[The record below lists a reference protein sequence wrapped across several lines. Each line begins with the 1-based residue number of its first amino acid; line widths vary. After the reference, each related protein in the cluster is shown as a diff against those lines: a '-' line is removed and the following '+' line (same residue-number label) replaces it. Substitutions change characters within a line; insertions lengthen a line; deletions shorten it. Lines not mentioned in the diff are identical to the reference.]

1 MIHWSYYIM
10 IHLPFTTQTHC
21 RHKNCQWNAFGLGP
35 PMVTRNGHCALVA
48 PLALNATPALHK
60 CCKCSPSPYKCSE
73 CWHVSSIAMLQ
84 ARMTT
89 TTAVPRRGS
98 TETRR
103 TTAPTTTNLSSE
115 NCETWSLCNL
125 SYTKCWETPRSCE
138 TEDSRVES
146 YIYQYPVSQWWICS
160 CAGVSISISAIDGL
174 SCPRGLQLQYY
185 ELLQWFTSNIKRHSS
200 RK

>member
-1 MIHWSYYIM
+1 
-10 IHLPFTTQTHC
+10 
-21 RHKNCQWNAFGLGP
+21 
-35 PMVTRNGHCALVA
+35 MVTRNSRCAPVA

-84 ARMTT
+84 ARTTT

-98 TETRR
+98 TGRRR
-103 TTAPTTTNLSSE
+103 TTAPTAPTTTNLGSE

-185 ELLQWFTSNIKRHSS
+185 ELLQWFTSNIKWQSS
-200 RK
+200 RN